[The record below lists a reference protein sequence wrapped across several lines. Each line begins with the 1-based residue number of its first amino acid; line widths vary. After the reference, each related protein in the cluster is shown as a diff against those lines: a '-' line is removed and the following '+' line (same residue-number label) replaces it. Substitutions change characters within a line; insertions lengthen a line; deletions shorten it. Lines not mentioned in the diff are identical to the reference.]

1 MTVIVKS
8 SLLLSIYY
16 QNKNGFQIAENLKM
30 LEPGTAIVFCNLIC
44 YHVLLTSMSTHRN
57 RDRGMRID
65 S

>member
-16 QNKNGFQIAENLKM
+16 QNKNSFQIAENLKM
-30 LEPGTAIVFCNLIC
+30 LESGTVIVFCNLIC